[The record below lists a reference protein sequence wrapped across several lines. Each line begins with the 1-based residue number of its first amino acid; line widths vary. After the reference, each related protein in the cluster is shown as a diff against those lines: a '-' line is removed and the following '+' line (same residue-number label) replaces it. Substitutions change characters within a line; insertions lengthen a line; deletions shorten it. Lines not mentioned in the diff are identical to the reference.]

1 MDSNGEWGAGGGG
14 VRPGVDLQEEWI
26 GGGGLL
32 VMGGVV
38 KRGMDPNGNGA
49 KGKPGPGGEDW
60 ENGSAPGTAGG

>member
-1 MDSNGEWGAGGGG
+1 MDW
-14 VRPGVDLQEEWI
+14 
-26 GGGGLL
+26 GGGLL